1 MKIPS
6 DRNTLLAGAATVA
19 VLAGGWFGLISPAM
33 AHHGELTAQTEASE
47 SSSSSMRARLPV
59 LRAQLDGIAPRV
71 DELRTLGERVTAT
84 IDQPVLLEQLRA
96 IAAASGIDG
105 VRNVEVGL
113 PSMVTAPAAP
123 TSPVSAEGM
132 TAEDTAAAADPD
144 DPLGTPPPSAA
155 AVLASYNVTMEV
167 RGSQAQVRDFL
178 TGLQQAPRLVVVTS
192 SSMQLSADGTAT
204 MRIDAT
210 YFLQQVDVE
219 GLASQIEALVDRD
232 APAADATAEQDG
244 AEPEPAV
251 SEPAQG

>member
-1 MKIPS
+1 MKIPR
-6 DRNTLLAGAATVA
+6 DRNTLLAAGATFV
-19 VLAGGWFGLISPAM
+19 VLTGGWFALISPAL
-33 AHHGELTAQTEASE
+33 AHHGELVTQTEASQ
-47 SSSSSMRARLPV
+47 SSSNSMRARLPM
-59 LRAQLDGIAPRV
+59 LRAQLEGIAPRV

-84 IDQPVLLEQLRA
+84 IDQPALLEQLRA

-113 PSMVTAPAAP
+113 PSMVTAQSAP

-132 TAEDTAAAADPD
+132 TAEDVAGDLD
-144 DPLGTPPPSAA
+144 DPLGSAPPSAA

-167 RGSQAQVRDFL
+167 HGSEPQVRDFL

-219 GLASQIEALVDRD
+219 GLASQIETLVERD
-232 APAADATAEQDG
+232 SPTGEPSGSQAPAADAQ
-244 AEPEPAV
+244 
-251 SEPAQG
+251 QG